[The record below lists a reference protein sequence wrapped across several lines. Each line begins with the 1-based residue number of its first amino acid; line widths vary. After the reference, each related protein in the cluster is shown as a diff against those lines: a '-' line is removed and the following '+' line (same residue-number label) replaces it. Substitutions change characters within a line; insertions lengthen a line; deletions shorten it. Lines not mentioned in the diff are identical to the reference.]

1 MVAMYSLGLG
11 PEVARGG
18 NTYPLRRI
26 NKFQCGALR
35 GPDLLGDAVGGVC
48 DAPESYSVIWIGE
61 LRGRLGERCV
71 EHEIGLL
78 G

>member
-1 MVAMYSLGLG
+1 
-11 PEVARGG
+11 
-18 NTYPLRRI
+18 
-26 NKFQCGALR
+26 
-35 GPDLLGDAVGGVC
+35 VGGVC
-48 DAPESYSVIWIGE
+48 DAPESYSVIRIGE